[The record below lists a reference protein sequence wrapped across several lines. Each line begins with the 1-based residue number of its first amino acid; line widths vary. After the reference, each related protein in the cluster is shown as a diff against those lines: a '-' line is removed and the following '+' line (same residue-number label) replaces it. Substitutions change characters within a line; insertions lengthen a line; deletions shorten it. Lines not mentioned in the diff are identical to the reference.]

1 MSVVRITGAVFAP
14 GTVAEVATLHGRC
27 LKRGS

>member
-1 MSVVRITGAVFAP
+1 MSALRITGAVFAA

-27 LKRGS
+27 VRGGN